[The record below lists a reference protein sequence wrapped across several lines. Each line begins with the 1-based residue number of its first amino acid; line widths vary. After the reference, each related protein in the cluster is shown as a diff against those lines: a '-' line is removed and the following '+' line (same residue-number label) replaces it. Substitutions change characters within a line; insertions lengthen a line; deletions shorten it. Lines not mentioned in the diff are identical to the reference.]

1 MLFNPCQ
8 SLSWGAWC
16 VFVFIVLCL
25 FKGEAWDVE
34 QVAWIQVA
42 ILDDRL
48 GDKVTSEEAIAL
60 LTYLID
66 HRWPMSCLGG
76 MRCYIERALPLRGI
90 ERKGL

>member
-1 MLFNPCQ
+1 MC
-8 SLSWGAWC
+8 
-16 VFVFIVLCL
+16 FVFTVLCL
-25 FKGEAWDVE
+25 FKGEAWDVG

-66 HRWPMSCLGG
+66 HSWPVSYFGG
-76 MRCYIERALPLRGI
+76 MRCYIKRALPLRGV
-90 ERKGL
+90 EGKGL

>member
-66 HRWPMSCLGG
+66 H
-76 MRCYIERALPLRGI
+76 I
-90 ERKGL
+90 